1 MKTATRSIGIGFLL
15 AALVVAGLIFAKPY
29 LPENIQR
36 FMQSDAATQTHTDD
50 DYEALQKQYDDAQTK
65 IKDLEEQVA
74 AKESDS
80 NNDDADQDN
89 NQSDNDDQ
97 ANDDQANDDQ
107 SNDDQNSPT
116 TVNFVIPEGAS
127 ASQVASDLASQGVI
141 SDATAFSN
149 FLTENGYDVLVR
161 PGTFELNS
169 DMTNEQIAQAI
180 TN

>member
-97 ANDDQANDDQ
+97 ANDDQ
-107 SNDDQNSPT
+107 SNDDQNTPT
-116 TVNFVIPEGAS
+116 TVNFVIPEGVS

>member
-97 ANDDQANDDQ
+97 ANDDQ
-107 SNDDQNSPT
+107 SNDDQNTPT

>member
-97 ANDDQANDDQ
+97 ANDDQ
-107 SNDDQNSPT
+107 SNDDQNTPT

-127 ASQVASDLASQGVI
+127 ASQVASELASQGVI